1 MDSRDDFIQDA
12 TTPAPGTT
20 TPAPGVA
27 APLSEAAPAPGVT
40 ASQRPGGDAPPGS
53 GARPVRTKWFQLGV
67 VCFASFVAWTAF
79 GAILPYLPLF
89 LKEQAHSSMF
99 MIGLIASMYYVGTL
113 LFSSPLG
120 WLSDYIGRKPVIVG
134 GAALSGLA
142 LLLFTTTT
150 NPLWFILFRLLEG
163 VGTAGVGPAGQ
174 AFIADVTPE
183 RDRSKAYG
191 ILTSAQFGGL
201 IVGPALAPPL
211 YHLAGGGLAGFYAIF
226 HFGAALAA
234 ITTLVMLVFVKEPA
248 ATRVRRAARDARVSR
263 GLKKRERLPYRTVLT
278 RPILAFVVIAFLS
291 HYAMGGWEVVW
302 SIWLDHLGASKT
314 FIGLTWVAFAVPML
328 LSFAGGV
335 LADRYSRF
343 ALMFT
348 GYTIS
353 ALSWIVY
360 GSTTN
365 LMLFLAVNVI
375 EGTAIAFSYP
385 AKQAFLI
392 QVSPPRWIGTVT
404 GIETTS
410 MQLAGLL
417 GTLTA
422 PLLYDVISGY
432 VLAVGGVLSLLGLA
446 VGAPILHREWRR
458 IAASGDRRS
467 HDELETLTDRA
478 RPDAAALPPYGIQ

>member
-1 MDSRDDFIQDA
+1 MDSRDDFSQDV
-12 TTPAPGTT
+12 TTPAPG
-20 TPAPGVA
+20 P
-27 APLSEAAPAPGVT
+27 AAPAPEKGP
-40 ASQRPGGDAPPGS
+40 ARQPDGDAPAEG
-53 GARPVRTKWFQLGV
+53 GARPDRTKWFQLGV

-120 WLSDYIGRKPVIVG
+120 WLSDSIGRKPVIVG
-134 GAALSGLA
+134 GAALSGIA

-163 VGTAGVGPAGQ
+163 IGTAGVGPAGQ
-174 AFIADVTPE
+174 AFIADITPE
-183 RDRSKAYG
+183 KDRSKAYG
-191 ILTSAQFGGL
+191 ILTTAQFGGL

-211 YHLAGGGLAGFYAIF
+211 YHIAGGGVDGFYAIF
-226 HFGAALAA
+226 YFGAGLAA
-234 ITTLVMLVFVKEPA
+234 ITTLVMLFLVKEPA
-248 ATRVRRAARDARVSR
+248 ATRERRTAHEAR
-263 GLKKRERLPYRTVLT
+263 GLKKRERPPYRTVLT
-278 RPILAFVVIAFLS
+278 RPIVAFVVIAFLS

-314 FIGLTWVAFAVPML
+314 YIGLTWVAFSVPML
-328 LSFAGGV
+328 LSFAGGM

-365 LMLFLAVNVI
+365 LTLFIIVNVI
-375 EGTAIAFSYP
+375 EGVAIAFSYP

-392 QVSPPRWIGTVT
+392 QVSPPKWLGTVT

-422 PLLYDVISGY
+422 PLLYDLISGY
-432 VLAVGGVLSLLGLA
+432 VLAIGGVLSLLGLA
-446 VGAPILHREWRR
+446 LGAPTLHREWRR
-458 IAASGDRRS
+458 ITASGDRRS
-467 HDELETLTDRA
+467 YDELEALSERA
-478 RPDAAALPPYGIQ
+478 RPDAAALPPSGIE

>member
-1 MDSRDDFIQDA
+1 MDSPTIDTD
-12 TTPAPGTT
+12 GTT
-20 TPAPGVA
+20 TPDAGQG
-27 APLSEAAPAPGVT
+27 APA
-40 ASQRPGGDAPPGS
+40 
-53 GARPVRTKWFQLGV
+53 RTSWFQLGV

-89 LKEQAHSSMF
+89 LKEQAHSSMV
-99 MIGLIASMYYVGTL
+99 MIGVIASMYYVGTL

-120 WLSDYIGRKPVIVG
+120 WLSDSVGRKPVMVG
-134 GAALSGLA
+134 GVALTA
-142 LLLFTTTT
+142 VAMLLFTTTT
-150 NPLWFILFRLLEG
+150 NPIWFIVFRLLEG

-174 AFIADVTPE
+174 AFIADITPE

-191 ILTSAQFGGL
+191 ILTTAQFGGL

-211 YHLAGGGLAGFYAIF
+211 YHLAGGGLDGFYAIF
-226 HFGAALAA
+226 YFGAALAA
-234 ITTLVMLVFVKEPA
+234 VTTLVMLFFVKEPA
-248 ATRVRRAARDARVSR
+248 ATRARRESREAR
-263 GLKKRERLPYRTVLT
+263 GLTKRERPPYRTVLT

-302 SIWLDHLGASKT
+302 SIWLEHLGASMSY
-314 FIGLTWVAFAVPML
+314 IGWTWVAFSVPML
-328 LSFAGGV
+328 LSFAGGM

-365 LMLFLAVNVI
+365 LTLFLIVNVI
-375 EGTAIAFSYP
+375 EGVAIAFSYP

-392 QVSPPRWIGTVT
+392 QVSPPKWLGTVT

-417 GTLTA
+417 GHA
-422 PLLYDVISGY
+422 D
-432 VLAVGGVLSLLGLA
+432 
-446 VGAPILHREWRR
+446 GADALR
-458 IAASGDRRS
+458 ASS
-467 HDELETLTDRA
+467 RA
-478 RPDAAALPPYGIQ
+478 T

>member
-1 MDSRDDFIQDA
+1 MGSPDDNIEGL
-12 TTPAPGTT
+12 TTPAQ
-20 TPAPGVA
+20 APG
-27 APLSEAAPAPGVT
+27 EREG
-40 ASQRPGGDAPPGS
+40 APPDG
-53 GARPVRTKWFQLGV
+53 GARPRRTKWLQLGV

-120 WLSDYIGRKPVIVG
+120 WLSDSIGRKPVMVG
-134 GAALSGLA
+134 GVALTA
-142 LLLFTTTT
+142 VAMLLFTVTT
-150 NPLWFILFRLLEG
+150 NPVWFILFRLLEG
-163 VGTAGVGPAGQ
+163 IGTAGVGPAGQ
-174 AFIADVTPE
+174 AFIADITPE

-191 ILTSAQFGGL
+191 ILTTAQFGGM

-211 YHLAGGGLAGFYAIF
+211 YHLAGGGQTGFYAIF
-226 HFGAALAA
+226 YFGAALAA
-234 ITTLVMLVFVKEPA
+234 VTTAVMVVFVKEPA
-248 ATRVRRAARDARVSR
+248 ATAARRAAREAR
-263 GLKKRERLPYRTVLT
+263 GQMKAERPPYRAVLS
-278 RPILAFVVIAFLS
+278 RPIVAFVVIAFLS

-314 FIGLTWVAFAVPML
+314 YIGLTWVAFSLPML
-328 LSFAGGV
+328 LSFAGGI

-343 ALMFT
+343 ALMFV

-353 ALSWIVY
+353 GVAWILY

-365 LMLFLAVNVI
+365 LTLFLLVNVV
-375 EGTAIAFSYP
+375 EGFALAFSYP

-392 QVSPPRWIGTVT
+392 QVAPRKWLGTVT

-410 MQLAGLL
+410 MQVAGWL
-417 GTLTA
+417 GSLTA
-422 PLLYDVISGY
+422 PMLYDLISGY

-446 VGAPILHREWRR
+446 LGGPTLHREWRR
-458 IAASGDRRS
+458 ITASGDRRS
-467 HDELETLTDRA
+467 VDELETLTDRG
-478 RPDAAALPPYGIQ
+478 RPDAAALPPSGIE